1 MRQETYATGAAFICG
16 SFVTNVALGV
26 SSSRL
31 FMMMSCGGRTQLAYV
46 VAALTS
52 LLTIF
57 FLSTYAST
65 LPQAVLAA
73 IMFVAF
79 FRGLVNIKR
88 LPKYWRQDKCYVLIF
103 VVTAAVGFTTS
114 FSLSILAGLGLSIA
128 IAVTRTAFPSVV
140 ELHHVTSGVE
150 RHWVAAKQYESSK
163 PEANTT
169 VLSIHGPVF
178 FASSERVRERI
189 LSSLKKSRATQNPT
203 EISVIENDSAH
214 NDKSADHNDKSADH
228 NGKHADNKS
237 KSAEH
242 NVSITTWHMILDFSG
257 VSYIDVAG
265 LRMLL
270 DLHKELDAV
279 EHATLCLAC
288 CPETVRATMSRAP
301 KVTATLHNRVYS
313 SIDDAV
319 VASKKFV
326 NANSPNQKQGSE
338 YSDEWEDEEIIT
350 VM

>member
-1 MRQETYATGAAFICG
+1 
-16 SFVTNVALGV
+16 
-26 SSSRL
+26 
-31 FMMMSCGGRTQLAYV
+31 MMMSCGGRTQLAYV

-52 LLTIF
+52 LLTVF

-79 FRGLVNIKR
+79 FRGLVNIKK

-103 VVTAAVGFTTS
+103 VFTAAVGFTTS
-114 FSLSILAGLGLSIA
+114 FSLCMLAGLGLSIA

-150 RHWVAAKQYESSK
+150 RHWVAAKQYELSK
-163 PEANTT
+163 QEANTT

-203 EISVIENDSAH
+203 AVSVIANGGA
-214 NDKSADHNDKSADH
+214 HNDKSADH
-228 NGKHADNKS
+228 NGKPADNKS

-242 NVSITTWHMILDFSG
+242 NVSLTMWHMILDFSG

-288 CPETVRATMSRAP
+288 CPETVRAALSRAP

-338 YSDEWEDEEIIT
+338 YSDQWEDEDIIT